1 MGHWRAQALPP
12 IWENPLPDH
21 QATWQWAWKLGWA
34 KGMVQV
40 IKEGGTLSG
49 HASGLLVGLGVS
61 GHSHSSHLLSGTFP
75 SLSAGAPSWLQPA
88 PMILWAWLPLQR
100 ISESHSSVGF
110 YCLLPGARKEPECL
124 PGYRATTVIPRA
136 PAMAPRVPA
145 LR

>member
-1 MGHWRAQALPP
+1 MGHWRAQALLP

-100 ISESHSSVGF
+100 ISESQPCWFLLFATRSSEGAGVSPRLQGHHSH
-110 YCLLPGARKEPECL
+110 P
-124 PGYRATTVIPRA
+124 
-136 PAMAPRVPA
+136 
-145 LR
+145 